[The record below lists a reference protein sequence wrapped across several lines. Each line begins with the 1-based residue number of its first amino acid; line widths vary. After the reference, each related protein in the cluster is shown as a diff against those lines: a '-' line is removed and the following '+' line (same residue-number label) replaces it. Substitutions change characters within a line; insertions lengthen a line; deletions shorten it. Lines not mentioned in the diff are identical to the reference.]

1 MQLGVPV
8 VDQLNSRE
16 IEAKYLVR
24 GEEWRDLGPGVFTRQ
39 GYLSSDRKDRSIR
52 VRIQVI
58 DDNHVGFLGVK
69 GPSDGT
75 ARLEWE
81 YDIPSSDAEMILR
94 EVALKPLIEK
104 IRRSFTIGDVEWD
117 IDEFHGDNAGLV
129 VAEAVY
135 IGNNDI
141 PQPKTW
147 EPPVRPALVG
157 QNVTGVVRYFN
168 NRLAENP
175 YANWPE
181 EHRTRP
187 DGSVAEAT

>member
-1 MQLGVPV
+1 MD
-8 VDQLNSRE
+8 DQLHRLE

-24 GEEWRDLGPGVFTRQ
+24 GDEWRDLAPGVVTRQ
-39 GYLSSDRKDRSIR
+39 GYLSSDAKDRSIR
-52 VRIQVI
+52 VRVQVI
-58 DDNHVGFLGVK
+58 AGNRVGYLGVK
-69 GPSDGT
+69 GSSDGA

-81 YDIPSSDAEMILR
+81 YDIPASDAEMMLDK
-94 EVALKPLIEK
+94 VALKPLIEK
-104 IRRSFTIGDVEWD
+104 TRRSFTTDDVEWD

-135 IGNNDI
+135 VGKDDI
-141 PQPKTW
+141 PDPRAWK
-147 EPPVRPALVG
+147 PPVKPRWVG

-175 YANWPE
+175 YCNWPD

-187 DGSVAEAT
+187 DGSVAEAM

>member
-1 MQLGVPV
+1 V
-8 VDQLNSRE
+8 VDQLHRRE

-24 GEEWRDLGPGVFTRQ
+24 DGDWRDLTPGVLTRQ

-52 VRIQVI
+52 VRVQVI
-58 DDNHVGFLGVK
+58 DGKRVGFLGVK
-69 GPSDGT
+69 GPSDGA

-81 YDIPSSDAEMILR
+81 YDIPAEDAEMMLDK
-94 EVALKPLIEK
+94 VALKPLIEK
-104 IRRSFTIGDVEWD
+104 TRRSFTAGDVEWD

-135 IGNNDI
+135 IGHDDI
-141 PQPKTW
+141 PNAQAWVPAI
-147 EPPVRPALVG
+147 RPAWVG

-175 YANWPE
+175 YSSWLE

>member
-1 MQLGVPV
+1 M

-16 IEAKYLVR
+16 VEVKYLVR
-24 GEEWRDLGPGVFTRQ
+24 GDDWRDLAPGVLTRQ

-52 VRIQVI
+52 VRVQVV
-58 DDNHVGFLGVK
+58 DGNRVGFLGVK
-69 GPSDGT
+69 GTSDGA

-81 YDIPSSDAEMILR
+81 YDIPAVDAEMMLE

-104 IRRSFTIGDVEWD
+104 TRRSFTTGDVEWD

-135 IGNNDI
+135 IGKDDLPD
-141 PQPKTW
+141 PQTW
-147 EPPVRPALVG
+147 EPPVRPAWVG

-168 NRLAENP
+168 NRLAEKP
-175 YANWPE
+175 YSKWPE

>member
-1 MQLGVPV
+1 M
-8 VDQLNSRE
+8 VDQPNRWE

-24 GEEWRDLGPGVFTRQ
+24 GEDWRDLAPGILTRQ

-58 DDNHVGFLGVK
+58 ASNRVGFLGVK
-69 GPSDGT
+69 GSSEGA

-81 YDIPSSDAEMILR
+81 YDIPAVDAEMML
-94 EVALKPLIEK
+94 EKVALKPLIEK
-104 IRRSFTIGDVEWD
+104 TRRSFTAGDVEWD

-135 IGNNDI
+135 VGKDDI
-141 PQPKTW
+141 TNPKGW
-147 EPPVRPALVG
+147 EPAVRSAWVG

-175 YANWPE
+175 YSNWPE

-187 DGSVAEAT
+187 DGSVAAT